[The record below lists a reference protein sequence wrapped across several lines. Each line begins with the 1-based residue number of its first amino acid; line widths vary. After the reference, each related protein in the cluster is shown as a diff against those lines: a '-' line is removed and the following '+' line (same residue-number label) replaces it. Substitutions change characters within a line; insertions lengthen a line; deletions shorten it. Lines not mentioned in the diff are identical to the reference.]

1 MKMRNGIV
9 GLLLIGFLFSSIA
22 SASALEK
29 GGFGRGDKTGFFRQL
44 ALTPEQ
50 KAKWLE
56 LNQGLE
62 REILPLRQKNQ
73 ALSLKM
79 EDEMGKDKPDQK
91 VIENLVKEINE
102 NQVAM
107 QLKRINVL
115 LKFRENLSPEQRQ
128 KMKRPLTRKK

>member
-1 MKMRNGIV
+1 MV
-9 GLLLIGFLFSSIA
+9 GLLMLGILLGSIA
-22 SASALEK
+22 PANALGRDGFKKGERWEK
-29 GGFGRGDKTGFFRQL
+29 NRAEGFFRQL

-91 VIENLVKEINE
+91 VIENLVKEISQ

-107 QLKRINVL
+107 QLKRIDVL